1 MKITLLR
8 LLSLVLL
15 LHLTLAVAAAGDSEV
30 NVNLLFLEEHG
41 NKPVGGVK
49 VEIIPVAAMPSQQ
62 IPALTS
68 AADGTLKATLLPS
81 GYRYTASKEGFA
93 DYEGAFRAGDSE
105 PLKVY
110 LNRQEIISGRLVD
123 EQGKPLAG
131 LTLKYNGIKTNSCVS
146 DGEGRF
152 RIQDYFIYNN
162 EPRTNVHL
170 QLADPVYVLE
180 KPVHFELL
188 SKEQKG
194 LGDIVVRRGGSLKL
208 TVVGVEQGK
217 REPLEK
223 LDLSLANVQPGGAY
237 VSGKGT
243 DRNGSL
249 IIGAIP
255 PGSYRINSYDRRVT
269 SLAPQLVEI
278 KSGEQ
283 AELTVEA
290 ALRPPEVTF
299 DDFGDV
305 LLPGKEVKVR
315 LDGFRVGRAK
325 VSIFRIDPNL
335 LLKEDFEQNAAATAT
350 PQGRKLI
357 KSFIVA
363 LKGNKGNPHTRKT
376 FKLPPLPPGTYQLDV
391 HDAAQTEQRHE
402 VKPLPRHRKAT
413 MATFLVTRLA
423 LVTKISPNGTLI
435 YAADLASGK
444 PLKEVTVSA
453 YPLGNKD
460 DGKPLSR
467 VTTDSNGLAAA
478 VAPAVGV
485 RLVGQWRDSYAW
497 LALTPEQ
504 TPAAGSLKGYVYTER
519 PAYRP
524 GQTVYFKGVVR
535 QRQGEGYLLPK
546 AGTVRV
552 SIVDSSEQTVMDK
565 EIPLSLAG
573 SFNGELILAVKP
585 ALGSYTLQAGSGSDQ
600 WQAGFKVLEY
610 RKPDF
615 EVTATQPLKFV
626 LAGDKAEVNVLARYY
641 FGAPV
646 SSATVKYRLYSRQV
660 YGFGGE
666 EAGEYDDGGEE
677 GYYGGYADF
686 IGEGEVKTDAD
697 GRALIPVETAPGSVP
712 LAYTLELEVTD
723 ASSRQV
729 AASTSFTVVPAL
741 INVALRAQSYLAKP
755 EQPVELTLKAATWEG
770 TAVKAGFRVK
780 VEEQLYD
787 KKKRVTSFRLIDTVE
802 AVTDATGQASFRYA
816 FPRPGNWRLTAV
828 TSDSRGHD
836 AVGQEWVWV
845 WQQGYEWNSSWRELG
860 LTFDKKSYRPG
871 ETARLLVKNPVKKG
885 HLLLTVEG
893 RDVYSRRVVPLN
905 DAVEVI
911 ELPVPQ
917 EYAPYVFISA
927 SLISNGRFYNRTRM
941 LKVDHK
947 PDLLTVAVTP
957 DKPLYAPGERVR
969 LTVNTGGR
977 DGSKRAAEL
986 SVGVVDEAIYAIAR
1000 ERGDDLYTVFRG
1012 SRDHLVTTIHSFP
1025 RVYLGGASKDAET
1038 AATEKQESN
1047 RVRRIFK
1054 DTAFWLPVLE
1064 TGADGAAFADFDLP
1078 DNLTTW
1084 RATAI
1089 GHTPA
1094 SEFGSGTAKFIARL
1108 DVMAR
1113 LLPPRFL
1120 VQGDEVR
1127 IPAMIN
1133 NVTAG
1138 ALPVKGLFIAKGL
1151 TIVGDPAFSGTVLAS
1166 GSLRHD
1172 LGVRAAIA
1180 GEAIVR
1186 LDASAA
1192 DKGDA
1197 MELAIPVLPNGIR
1210 RQVLGNILQREEG
1223 SGETV
1228 IDFPSAAF
1236 SDAAVLTV
1244 SFAPSLAASLNQGV
1258 RELVEFP
1265 YGCVEQ
1271 TMSRFLPAVYVR
1283 KLAQGGSWPVD
1294 SELDAKL
1301 PQVLDAGLTR
1311 LYDFQH
1317 EDGGWGWWKE
1327 DATDATM
1334 TAYVVYGLALA
1345 QKAGVELKEGVLER
1359 GRAALAAIIAN
1370 ESGSRLPYAYRA
1382 FTMDGATDMKSEE
1395 RIEKEWQQLRL
1406 SEQLLYVEALLNRSE
1421 NERAGQLLAG
1431 IKERVQREG
1440 TTAWL
1445 KDSDV
1450 DSWWYA
1456 DRWGG
1461 SAVETTAMLLESVLK
1476 IAPNDPLAPQ
1486 LAEFL
1491 LRKRAGRGWQTTRA
1505 SAMVI
1510 KALADYAG
1518 ETGNYS
1524 VRLLLNGKELERL
1537 TVAQGKVVT
1546 GRSVVAIP
1554 ATALLRGGNLV
1565 RLEKTGA
1572 GGAAHLTAILD
1583 YIVPPEMALSSSDIG
1598 IERQLFRITTRRD
1611 AAGVRLE
1618 RIPLQ
1623 AEEKLAP
1630 GDEVEVRLVI
1640 DNRKVQEY
1648 IIIEDPLPAGFEV
1661 KETLGE
1667 SRFADYGSYG
1677 DWYTHRERH
1686 DERMAFFVNRLSPGR
1701 HEFRYV
1707 VSPQIEGRMQA
1718 LPASIWAM
1726 YQPVIRAESR
1736 PWQVTVEK

>member
-1 MKITLLR
+1 MKFTLLR
-8 LLSLVLL
+8 LLLLSLL
-15 LHLTLAVAAAGDSEV
+15 LHLTLVVAFADTAG
-30 NVNLLFLEEHG
+30 NVNLLFLEEQG
-41 NKPVGGVK
+41 NKPVNGVK
-49 VEIIPVAAMPSQQ
+49 VEIIPDAASPSPK
-62 IPALTS
+62 IPDLIS
-68 AADGTLKATLLPS
+68 SADGTLDATLLP
-81 GYRYTASKEGFA
+81 GVYRYKASKEGFA
-93 DYEGAFRAGDSE
+93 NYEGAFRAGNNE

-110 LNRQEIISGRLVD
+110 LNRQEIIFGRLVD

-131 LTLKYNGIKTNSCVS
+131 LTLKVSGSRTSTCIS

-152 RIQDYFIYNN
+152 RVQDYFIYNN
-162 EPRTNVHL
+162 EPRTNVYLH
-170 QLADPVYVLE
+170 LADPVYVLE
-180 KPVHFELL
+180 KPVHFELQ
-188 SKEQKG
+188 SKERRD
-194 LGDIVVRRGGSLKL
+194 LGDIGVRRGGKLKL
-208 TVVGVEQGK
+208 TVVSIEQGRRQTLDK
-217 REPLEK
+217 LEI
-223 LDLSLANVQPGGAY
+223 SLAGVQPGGTY
-237 VSGKGT
+237 VSGKAT
-243 DRNGSL
+243 DQDGIL

-255 PGSYRINSYDRRVT
+255 PGRYRINSYDQRIT
-269 SLAPQLVEI
+269 SLAPQQVEI

-283 AELTVEA
+283 TELTVEA
-290 ALRPPEVTF
+290 ALRPPEITF
-299 DDFGDV
+299 DDFGEV
-305 LLPGKEVKVR
+305 LLPEKAVKVR
-315 LDGFRVGRAK
+315 LNGFRINKAK
-325 VSIFRIDPNL
+325 VSIFRINPDL
-335 LLKEDFEQNAAATAT
+335 LLKTDFEQNAAATAS
-350 PQGRKLI
+350 PPGSKLI

-363 LKGNKGNPHTRKT
+363 LKGNKGNPNTRKT
-376 FKLPPLPPGTYQLDV
+376 FKLPTLPPGAYQLDV
-391 HDAAQTEQRHE
+391 RDAAQAAEQRNDN
-402 VKPLPRHRKAT
+402 KSLSRHRKAT
-413 MATFLVTRLA
+413 TATFLVTRLA
-423 LVTKISPNGTLI
+423 LVTKNSPNGTII
-435 YAADLASGK
+435 YAADLANGK
-444 PLKEVTVSA
+444 PLKAVTVSA
-453 YPLGNKD
+453 YPLGNKG
-460 DGKPLSR
+460 DGKPLFR
-467 VTTDSNGLAAA
+467 VTTDIDGLAAA
-478 VAPAVGV
+478 VAPSGGL
-485 RLVGQWRDSYAW
+485 RLVGQWQGNYAR

-504 TPAAGSLKGYVYTER
+504 TPIAGGLKGYIYTER

-535 QRQGEGYLLPK
+535 QRQGEDYQPPK

-552 SIVDSSEQTVMDK
+552 SIVDSSEQSVM
-565 EIPLSLAG
+565 EREFPLSPAG
-573 SFNGELILAVKP
+573 SFHGEFTLAAKP
-585 ALGSYTLQAGSGSDQ
+585 ALGGYTIQANSGSDQ

-615 EVTATQPLKFV
+615 EVTATQPHKFV
-626 LAGDKAEVNVLARYY
+626 LAGDKEEVNVLARYY

-666 EAGEYDDGGEE
+666 EEGEYDDGDE

-697 GRALIPVETAPGSVP
+697 GRALIPVETGPGNAPLS
-712 LAYTLELEVTD
+712 YTLELEVTD

-729 AASTSFTVVPAL
+729 AAATSFTVVPAL
-741 INVALRAQSYLAKP
+741 INVSLRAQSYLAKP

-770 TAVKAGFRVK
+770 AAVKAGFRVK

-828 TSDSRGHD
+828 TSDSRGRD

-911 ELPVPQ
+911 ELPVPV

-927 SLISNGRFYNRTRM
+927 SMISNGRFYSRTRM

-957 DKPLYAPGERVR
+957 EKPLYAPGERVR
-969 LTVNTGGR
+969 LAVNTNGSDGG
-977 DGSKRAAEL
+977 KRAAEL

-1025 RVYLGGASKDAET
+1025 RVYLGGAAKEGET
-1038 AATEKQESN
+1038 AATEKQEPN
-1047 RVRRIFK
+1047 RVRRVFK
-1054 DTAFWLPVLE
+1054 DTAFWLPILE
-1064 TGADGAAFADFDLP
+1064 TGADGLAFADFDLP

-1089 GHTPA
+1089 GHTAA

-1138 ALPVKGLFIAKGL
+1138 ALPVKGLFTAKGL
-1151 TIVGDPAFSGTVLAS
+1151 TIVGDPAFSGTVPAN

-1172 LGVRAAIA
+1172 LEVRAATA

-1186 LDASAA
+1186 LDASAV

-1210 RQVLGNILQREEG
+1210 RQALGNILQREGG

-1228 IDFPSAAF
+1228 IDFPAAAF
-1236 SDAAVLTV
+1236 SDAAALTV
-1244 SFAPSLAASLNQGV
+1244 SFAPSLAASLNQGI

-1283 KLAQGGSWPVD
+1283 KLAQGGSWPID
-1294 SELDAKL
+1294 GELDAKL

-1345 QKAGVELKEGVLER
+1345 QKAGVEMKEEVLER
-1359 GRAALAAIIAN
+1359 GKKALAAIITN
-1370 ESGSRLPYAYRA
+1370 ETGSRLPYAYRA
-1382 FTMDGATDMKSEE
+1382 FTMDGAIDLKAEE
-1395 RIEKEWQQLRL
+1395 RIEKQWQQLRL
-1406 SEQLLYVEALLNRSE
+1406 SEQLLYVEALLNR
-1421 NERAGQLLAG
+1421 NETKRADQLLAG
-1431 IKERVQREG
+1431 IRERVQRDG
-1440 TTAWL
+1440 TSAWL
-1445 KDSDV
+1445 KDGDV

-1461 SAVETTAMLLESVLK
+1461 SAVETTAMLLESVLL
-1476 IAPNDPLAPQ
+1476 IDANDPLAPQ

-1491 LRKRAGRGWQTTRA
+1491 LRKRTGRGWQTTRV

-1518 ETGNYS
+1518 ETGNYRA
-1524 VRLLLNGKELERL
+1524 RLLLNGKELERL
-1537 TVAQGKVVT
+1537 TVQQGKVVT
-1546 GRSVVAIP
+1546 GRSQVSIP
-1554 ATALLRGGNLV
+1554 ATALQRGGNLV

-1572 GGAAHLTAILD
+1572 GGAAHLTAVLD
-1583 YIVPPEMALSSSDIG
+1583 YIVPPEMALQSSDIG

-1611 AAGVRLE
+1611 AAGVQLE
-1618 RIPLQ
+1618 RSPLQ
-1623 AEEKLAP
+1623 PEEKLAP

-1640 DNRKVQEY
+1640 NSRKEQEY

-1667 SRFADYGSYG
+1667 SRFADYGGYG

-1686 DERMAFFVNRLSPGR
+1686 DERMAFFVNRLAPGR